1 MTSKKQAIA
10 LFFVAE
16 LVVGLVLFQA
26 VLGGFDEVW
35 EAWVRLFKLDF
46 SLFADTA
53 FWAMVIVIGAML
65 VLQAAFL
72 TPVAFPITRQDEK
85 PGWMRMTISGLATA
99 ITILVPFLYVAGI
112 LFDANR
118 GAIEDGSVRFLLR
131 RPELVLLVGTLVL
144 GVPITIFMKRR
155 WKDGIPIMASIRI
168 AGMVC
173 GLLIAGAVLYIF
185 TLLYLFADLELTTSS
200 SPGVLLLLCV
210 PLVGWIVATPI
221 LVRYAKRFPGDSALD
236 KIAKFLLGGTII
248 ELAAIIPFD
257 QLVRRKSDCYC
268 ATASFFSL
276 IAAGSAGF
284 IIFGPLVLLIIGRRK
299 ARWMKGRCKQCE
311 YELGGFPLAWRCPEC
326 GAEQSTPLT
335 LNDTST

>member
-118 GAIEDGSVRFLLR
+118 GAIEDGSVRFLL
-131 RPELVLLVGTLVL
+131 P
-144 GVPITIFMKRR
+144 
-155 WKDGIPIMASIRI
+155 
-168 AGMVC
+168 
-173 GLLIAGAVLYIF
+173 
-185 TLLYLFADLELTTSS
+185 
-200 SPGVLLLLCV
+200 
-210 PLVGWIVATPI
+210 
-221 LVRYAKRFPGDSALD
+221 
-236 KIAKFLLGGTII
+236 
-248 ELAAIIPFD
+248 
-257 QLVRRKSDCYC
+257 
-268 ATASFFSL
+268 
-276 IAAGSAGF
+276 
-284 IIFGPLVLLIIGRRK
+284 
-299 ARWMKGRCKQCE
+299 
-311 YELGGFPLAWRCPEC
+311 
-326 GAEQSTPLT
+326 ST
-335 LNDTST
+335 